1 MLYKIYKFVG
11 VHVIVWSVLFVFTYG
26 TYVGLFYDMDLG
38 FVEPAVRAGLI
49 FAILAIWFSMLQK
62 VKGVDNLFFMNFDV
76 CIWIERLLFFLLPV
90 VLGFCLQ
97 PINYALNVF
106 ADADEIEE
114 RFVESINSTEEMFA
128 KYEEYCE
135 IRIENYENFLKKL
148 KDEKSL
154 DPAIYQEIG
163 FDGSH
168 DDMKIE
174 TEIATLNRQ
183 LKGIMNY
190 QRLDT
195 LAENWVNKV
204 NNKTSVLNVFLLG
217 DINAVETAIN
227 EWSGDLESFSDKILS
242 TEKYYGVPAHKFDND
257 DEYIN
262 GIVRELNVLRDI
274 YNPASGRDELNSWTI
289 LVGIIMWF
297 VLILPWYMQDRHGA
311 NAYNII
317 GSRSTWRNLRRTYR
331 SKNKQSQETK
341 TTLTDEQMLAKI
353 KEYLNSKNNVDNSA
367 TTSEKKTTS
376 NNEII
381 NIGNNVKGY
390 TFEGH
395 KSETGNNQ
403 YTKQNHVEEQTAEP
417 KKYDVNNFFEKYNE
431 RNTPKEITTFL
442 KKIQLD
448 DIDHIDLVAN
458 ILNEIRKDNNI
469 LYAEKVK
476 YLVEEG
482 FITYDDLKHELIG
495 VDKDFVD
502 TLSQDKFDN
511 NLKTNNNTT
520 RGAVKSSP
528 NDIRNSTEIFL
539 WGIPSTGKTCA
550 LGAILSVIQNGKY
563 VRSFND
569 LGCYGYGVDSSIG
582 IRYMTDLCDS
592 FARDDKKV
600 VILPKSTEGT
610 YEMSFEIGDNS
621 DRIHPITLIDFAGER
636 INDISYKNY
645 ENEQMK
651 DVNKILVGGGSETR
665 KNNRKIHFIIVEY
678 GCGEGQ
684 IKKLNDTIN
693 YINETGIFKNNTNAI
708 CLIVTKSDRLNPD
721 NYDDCNAKANEY
733 MQNGRMKTFT
743 GALKKVCKDNRVG
756 GFEILPFSLG
766 KVCFQRYCKLN
777 TEYAEEIVKEI
788 IKRSYAESS
797 VLQKILGV

>member
-1 MLYKIYKFVG
+1 MLYKILKFVWA
-11 VHVIVWSVLFVFTYG
+11 HVIVWAVLFVFTYG

-49 FAILAIWFSMLQK
+49 FAILALWFSMLQK

-90 VLGFCLQ
+90 VLVFCLK

-106 ADADEIEE
+106 DDADEIEE

-148 KDEKSL
+148 KDKKSL

-163 FDGSH
+163 FGGSH

-174 TEIATLNRQ
+174 TEIATLKHQ

-227 EWSGDLESFSDKILS
+227 EWSSDLESFSDKILS

-262 GIVRELNVLRDI
+262 GVVGELNALRDI
-274 YNPASGRDELNSWTI
+274 YNPVGGRYELNSWTI
-289 LVGIIMWF
+289 LVGIVMWF
-297 VLILPWYMQDRHGA
+297 VLILPWCIQDRHGA

-317 GSRSTWRNLRRTYR
+317 GSRSTWRTLKRKYSNR
-331 SKNKQSQETK
+331 NKQSK
-341 TTLTDEQMLAKI
+341 TLKPTLTDDQILVEI
-353 KEYLNSKNNVDNSA
+353 KKYLNENNNVVID
-367 TTSEKKTTS
+367 
-376 NNEII
+376 EIVYI
-381 NIGNNVKGY
+381 DDII
-390 TFEGH
+390 
-395 KSETGNNQ
+395 
-403 YTKQNHVEEQTAEP
+403 QNPVDVQTAEP
-417 KKYDVNNFFEKYNE
+417 NRYDVNEFFREYNE
-431 RNTPKEITTFL
+431 QITPKQITDFL
-442 KKIQLD
+442 RKIKAD

-550 LGAILSVIQNGKY
+550 LGAILSVIQAGEHVN
-563 VRSFND
+563 SFKG
-569 LGCYGYGVDSSIG
+569 LGCHGYGVDPSIG
-582 IRYMTDLCDS
+582 IRYMTDLCDG

-610 YEMSFEIGDNS
+610 YEMSFDIGDKNG
-621 DRIHPITLIDFAGER
+621 RIHPITLIDFAGER
-636 INDISYKNY
+636 INDIFCKDY

-651 DVNKILVGGGSETR
+651 NVRNILVGGGSEKR

-678 GCGEGQ
+678 GCGEDQ
-684 IKKLNDTIN
+684 INRLNDTIN

-721 NYDDCNAKANEY
+721 DYDDCNSKVNEY
-733 MQNGRMKTFT
+733 MRSGRRKTFT
-743 GALKKVCKDNRVG
+743 GALENVCKDSRVG

-766 KVCFQRYCKLN
+766 EVCFQRYCKLN

-797 VLQKILGV
+797 VWQKKLGV

>member
-1 MLYKIYKFVG
+1 
-11 VHVIVWSVLFVFTYG
+11 
-26 TYVGLFYDMDLG
+26 MDLG

-274 YNPASGRDELNSWTI
+274 YNPASGRYELNFWTI

-297 VLILPWYMQDRHGA
+297 VLIIPWYMQDRHGA

-431 RNTPKEITTFL
+431 RNTLKEITTFL
-442 KKIQLD
+442 KKIQSDD

-582 IRYMTDLCDS
+582 KRYMTDLCDS
-592 FARDDKKV
+592 FALDNRKV

-636 INDISYKNY
+636 INDISYENY

-693 YINETGIFKNNTNAI
+693 YINKTGIFKNNTNAI

-721 NYDDCNAKANEY
+721 NYAT
-733 MQNGRMKTFT
+733 QRRMNI
-743 GALKKVCKDNRVG
+743 CRM
-756 GFEILPFSLG
+756 
-766 KVCFQRYCKLN
+766 
-777 TEYAEEIVKEI
+777 EE
-788 IKRSYAESS
+788 
-797 VLQKILGV
+797 